1 MTREASLHAEV
12 APCGLHLLAA
22 PIQRAHKEAMT
33 TNPTRPMF
41 KPVPVKDGRGWR
53 VEVQWPD
60 GTTQH
65 VDDFQRD
72 YDACDFISHRSLAWL
87 LKHPA
92 PA

>member
-1 MTREASLHAEV
+1 
-12 APCGLHLLAA
+12 
-22 PIQRAHKEAMT
+22 
-33 TNPTRPMF
+33 MF